1 MEAYSCF
8 PLFLIFTILQRVIQ
22 LTRYDSPRPPTQKRP
37 RLSLASPRNVLAWYR
52 NINLFPFPGLTVMSP
67 VKVDLP
73 WPDERW
79 PGTLA
84 PSADRI
90 PTGLCCYSYQDSRY
104 CPVHRTSQPCFGPN
118 NTPRYRITLFRVP
131 LGIGSRFSPVHFH
144 RAKTRRVNCYAFLR
158 GWLFLSLPPPCLR
171 PCTDFL

>member
-22 LTRYDSPRPPTQKRP
+22 LTRYDSPRPPIQKRP

-52 NINLFPFPGLTVMSP
+52 NINLFPFPGLTVRSP

-73 WPDERW
+73 WPDGRW

-84 PSADRI
+84 PSVDRI
-90 PTGLCCYSYQDSRY
+90 PTGHTMLLLPGFALLPGPQDFTALLRPKQY
-104 CPVHRTSQPCFGPN
+104 APLPDHPVWGAPGYRQPIQ
-118 NTPRYRITLFRVP
+118 PRP
-131 LGIGSRFSPVHFH
+131 FSP
-144 RAKTRRVNCYAFLR
+144 RKDSESELLR
-158 GWLFLSLPPPCLR
+158 FP
-171 PCTDFL
+171 